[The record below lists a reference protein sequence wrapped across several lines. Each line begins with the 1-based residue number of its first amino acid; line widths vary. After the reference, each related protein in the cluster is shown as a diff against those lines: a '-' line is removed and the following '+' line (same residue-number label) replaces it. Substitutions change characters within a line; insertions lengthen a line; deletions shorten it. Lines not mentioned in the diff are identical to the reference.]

1 MDKIIKLALS
11 ILLLLCLLNMPY
23 GFYQFVRFLA
33 SIGFG
38 YLAFESNQHK
48 RDTEAIIYIALA
60 ILFQPL
66 IKISLGRTLWN
77 ITDLIVGIG
86 LLLNILGV
94 FTIKNK

>member
-11 ILLLLCLLNMPY
+11 ILLLLCLFKMPY

-33 SIGFG
+33 LIGFG
-38 YLAFESNQHK
+38 YLAFDSNQQK
-48 RDTEAIIYIALA
+48 KDIETIIYIVLA

-77 ITDLIVGIG
+77 TIDLIVGIG
-86 LLLNILGV
+86 LILNIFGV